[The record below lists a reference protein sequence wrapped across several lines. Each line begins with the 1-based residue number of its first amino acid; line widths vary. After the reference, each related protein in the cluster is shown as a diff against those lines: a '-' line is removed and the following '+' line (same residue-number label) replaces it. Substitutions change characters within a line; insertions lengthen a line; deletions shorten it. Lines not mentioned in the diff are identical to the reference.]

1 MAGSKFDYLKMLY
14 DDFGK
19 KKEAFLNHN
28 ATIEAHID
36 GLSEAVYAA
45 AKLYREKYENLRVYK
60 QSRPKPLPNTPFEL
74 DDVKMKKTAPEN
86 KELSDVSDK
95 IEDID
100 DKIKGAI
107 EEIQYRYKQ
116 LNKVI
121 ASFSAVSSNYKE
133 IINNIF
139 DTWDD
144 VISKEE
150 KE

>member
-19 KKEAFLNHN
+19 KKEAFNNHN
-28 ATIEAHID
+28 ATIEAHLD

-45 AKLYREKYENLRVYK
+45 ARLYREKYENLRVYK
-60 QSRPKPLPNTPFEL
+60 QSKPKTMPQTPFEL
-74 DDVKMKKTAPEN
+74 DNPKQKNIPED

-121 ASFSAVSSNYKE
+121 TSLSAVSANYKE
-133 IINNIF
+133 IINDIF

-144 VISKEE
+144 VITKEE
-150 KE
+150 NE

>member
-19 KKEAFLNHN
+19 KKEAFQNHN
-28 ATIEAHID
+28 ATIESHLD
-36 GLSEAVYAA
+36 GLSESVYEA

-60 QSRPKPLPNTPFEL
+60 QTKPKSMPNTPFEL
-74 DDVKMKKTAPEN
+74 GEPKEVKNPQDS
-86 KELSDVSDK
+86 ELSDVSDK
-95 IEDID
+95 IENID

-107 EEIQYRYKQ
+107 SEIQYRYKQ

-121 ASFSAVSSNYKE
+121 ASLSAVSANYKE
-133 IINNIF
+133 IINDIF

-144 VISKEE
+144 VMTKEE
-150 KE
+150 NE